1 MKPEQME
8 MLMSISN
15 FSGAAPNQFIDNS
28 PEIST
33 STPLDKVKAYSSL
46 LCFSNFESGLPV
58 RQFNRPPNWAEKT
71 RKAKKVNC
79 RFNELIATITCIIKH
94 LLNHL
99 ETRMHRKRSVEQL
112 NTIRMAIPVL
122 RYLKSGDERKVWS
135 ECEFKI

>member
-8 MLMSISN
+8 MLMSCTISN
-15 FSGAAPNQFIDNS
+15 FSGAAPNQFIDS

-46 LCFSNFESGLPV
+46 LCFSNLESGLPV

-79 RFNELIATITCIIKH
+79 RFSELISTITCIIKH
-94 LLNHL
+94 LID
-99 ETRMHRKRSVEQL
+99 V
-112 NTIRMAIPVL
+112 I
-122 RYLKSGDERKVWS
+122 Y
-135 ECEFKI
+135 